1 MPTERLSSLDASFLY
16 LERPAMHMHVA
27 GVSVFAPREDGPLT
41 YEDVAEVATA
51 RLHLAP
57 RLRQRVLNLPGG
69 LTRPLWVDDDH
80 FDLDFHLRR
89 AAIPAPGR
97 RLQLERAVGRV
108 LSRPLDR
115 GKPLWELYVFEGLED
130 DRTAVLLK
138 MHHALAD
145 GISGML
151 IASALFDLSP
161 DADVGTPPKEPWV
174 PEPAPSGFE
183 LATDAVHDLVLH
195 PMEALVR
202 VAEAPMHAAA
212 VVGETLDGLRSIVGM
227 GAPPRGPFDVR
238 VGPNR
243 RFATAE
249 VPFALLR
256 DVKRTL
262 GGTINDAVLAG
273 VGGGLH
279 DLLDARGEQ
288 TRGRTLRVMVPVSVR
303 SKAEQGDVGNRVAP
317 AFVDIPVG
325 TLRPATRLRRVR
337 TATDALKGSG
347 MARGRGCPSSRA
359 GRGSALAIFVLMRR
373 RSVSILVSPGPRPP
387 MPPPCGDP
395 ATGLAGEV
403 ATPAA
408 EPLLHV
414 AELGELDLCLAL
426 AGLRV
431 LGEDVEDQRGSEAWV
446 SPATETWGLARRASS
461 TTWMRSSQRPSP
473 VPRSVPPRAVP
484 PRSPTS
490 RRHRRRRAF
499 G

>member
-27 GVSVFAPREDGPLT
+27 GVSVFAPREEGPLT
-41 YEDVAEVATA
+41 YEDVAGVATA

-57 RLRQRVLNLPGG
+57 RFRQRVLDLPGG

-80 FDLDFHLRR
+80 FDMDFHLRR

-115 GKPLWELYVFEGLED
+115 AKPLWELYVFEGLEGH
-130 DRTAVLLK
+130 RTAVLLK

-161 DADVGTPPKEPWV
+161 DADIGAPPKEPWV
-174 PEPAPSGFE
+174 PEPAPTGLE
-183 LATDAVHDLVLH
+183 LAADAVHDLVLH
-195 PMEALVR
+195 PMEAVVR

-212 VVGETLDGLRSIVGM
+212 VIGETLDGLRSIVGM

-256 DVKRTL
+256 DIKRTL

-279 DLLDARGEQ
+279 DLLAARGEQ

-325 TLRPATRLRRVR
+325 TLKPATRLRRVR
-337 TATDALKGSG
+337 AATDALKDSAMAVSADSIIGLGAYAPPALHAMAARLVSRNRWFNLVVSNIPAPQVPMYLAG
-347 MARGRGCPSSRA
+347 AQLMASYPAMPLGESCALSIACTSLGGTMSFGLTADWDALPDIEVLARGIEHSFHD
-359 GRGSALAIFVLMRR
+359 LAAARPT
-373 RSVSILVSPGPRPP
+373 RS
-387 MPPPCGDP
+387 
-395 ATGLAGEV
+395 
-403 ATPAA
+403 
-408 EPLLHV
+408 
-414 AELGELDLCLAL
+414 
-426 AGLRV
+426 
-431 LGEDVEDQRGSEAWV
+431 
-446 SPATETWGLARRASS
+446 
-461 TTWMRSSQRPSP
+461 
-473 VPRSVPPRAVP
+473 
-484 PRSPTS
+484 
-490 RRHRRRRAF
+490 
-499 G
+499 